1 MHGRALHCIMG
12 GPRLTRGGN
21 EAKIIRDRLCAPL
34 LLHFMRWLWLQIL
47 TYLRIKVVNFKSFWQ
62 NIGEE
67 ERSLLFC
74 KKSQLA
80 LNIWCGGHLTF
91 EYLTKFWVQTKLTN
105 LGTIVAMA
113 CEIANFGNSKKYRNC
128 PMSREQRQITPKKM
142 DYLQFNRPRSDYCS
156 LNNLTPL

>member
-21 EAKIIRDRLCAPL
+21 EAKIIRDRLCALL

-67 ERSLLFC
+67 ERSLLFR
-74 KKSQLA
+74 KKIQLA
-80 LNIWCGGHLTF
+80 LNIWCGRHLTF
-91 EYLTKFWVQTKLTN
+91 EYLTKIWVQTKLTN

-113 CEIANFGNSKKYRNC
+113 CEIANFGISKNIEIVHCHMSNAKFHKQWIIFNSTD
-128 PMSREQRQITPKKM
+128 PGLIIVHSIT
-142 DYLQFNRPRSDYCS
+142 
-156 LNNLTPL
+156 

>member
-47 TYLRIKVVNFKSFWQ
+47 TYLRINTVNFKSFWQ

-67 ERSLLFC
+67 ERSLLFR
-74 KKSQLA
+74 KKIQLA
-80 LNIWCGGHLTF
+80 LNIWCGRHLTF

-113 CEIANFGNSKKYRNC
+113 CEIANFGKSKKYRNC
-128 PMSREQRQITPKKM
+128 PLHCLVTWVTPYFTN
-142 DYLQFNRPRSDYCS
+142 DGLSQGSLFFSLQKSGYF
-156 LNNLTPL
+156 

>member
-1 MHGRALHCIMG
+1 MG

-113 CEIANFGNSKKYRNC
+113 CEIANFGNSKNIEIVQCHVSNAKLHQKKWIIFNSTD
-128 PMSREQRQITPKKM
+128 PGLIIVHSIT
-142 DYLQFNRPRSDYCS
+142 
-156 LNNLTPL
+156 